1 MLIWITAL
9 HCEAKPVIDFYR
21 LKKSP
26 SHRGFDLYQNDDMCL
41 VVSGIGKTSAAA
53 ATAWVAAL
61 QSIHTSI
68 AWVNLGI
75 AGAANHDIGSA
86 FWINKITCKST
97 QQHYYPVPTFTTGFN
112 ASACTTLDE
121 ASNVYHPETLFDME
135 ASGFFSTATR
145 FSSAE
150 LIHCL
155 KIVSDNQNQQP
166 GFDKAVISAQI
177 NRHIDS
183 IDKFVKKIE
192 MLNQKCITLQIS
204 DTDWHSI
211 LDQARFSMT
220 QQAQLKTVLG
230 FLLSRDFD
238 AETLCRQISGC
249 SSSRDIL
256 KQLNQ
261 IRIDES
267 RNL

>member
-1 MLIWITAL
+1 MLIWIAAL

-21 LKKSP
+21 LKKTSA
-26 SHRGFDLYQNDDMCL
+26 HRGFDLYESDTMCC
-41 VVSGIGKTSAAA
+41 VISGIGKTSAAA

-61 QSIHTSI
+61 QSIHASI
-68 AWVNLGI
+68 AWINLGI
-75 AGAANHDIGSA
+75 AGADKHEIGSA
-86 FWINKITCKST
+86 FWINKISCDST
-97 QQHYYPVPTFTTGFN
+97 KQHFYPVPTFNTGFN
-112 ASACTTLDE
+112 PSACTTLDQPSS
-121 ASNVYHPETLFDME
+121 AYYSGSLFDME

-150 LIHCL
+150 FIHCL
-155 KIVSDNQNQQP
+155 KFVSDNEYQQLGRDKAAISDLINQRIESIDNFVQKLQSLNQQYL
-166 GFDKAVISAQI
+166 D
-177 NRHIDS
+177 
-183 IDKFVKKIE
+183 
-192 MLNQKCITLQIS
+192 LQIKPA
-204 DTDWHSI
+204 DWHSF
-211 LDQARFSMT
+211 LDQARFSST

-230 FLLSRDFD
+230 FLLNRGIDIN
-238 AETLCRQISGC
+238 TLQREIVGC

>member
-1 MLIWITAL
+1 MLIWIAAL

-26 SHRGFDLYQNDDMCL
+26 AHRGFDLYQNDDMCL

-61 QSIHTSI
+61 QSTCAST
-68 AWVNLGI
+68 AWINLGI
-75 AGAANHDIGSA
+75 AGAASHEIGSA
-86 FWINKITCKST
+86 FWVSKITCKST
-97 QQHYYPVPTFTTGFN
+97 GQNYYPVPTFSIDFN
-112 ASACTTLDE
+112 ISACTTLDQ
-121 ASNVYHPETLFDME
+121 ASNEYQPSTLYEME
-135 ASGFFSTATR
+135 ASGFFATATR

-155 KIVSDNQNQQP
+155 KFVSDNQHQQSRFEKAAISTLINQ
-166 GFDKAVISAQI
+166 
-177 NRHIDS
+177 HMET
-183 IDKFVKKIE
+183 IDKFAKNLQL
-192 MLNQKCITLQIS
+192 LNQQCMNLKIDNTVWQ
-204 DTDWHSI
+204 SI
-211 LDQARFSMT
+211 LEQARFSMT

-230 FLLSRDFD
+230 YLLSQGFD
-238 AETLCRQISGC
+238 AEALCQQVSQRT
-249 SSSRDIL
+249 SSREIL

-261 IRIDES
+261 IRLDQS

>member
-26 SHRGFDLYQNDDMCL
+26 AHRGFDLYQNDDMCL

-61 QSIHTSI
+61 LPSYTSI
-68 AWVNLGI
+68 AWINLGI
-75 AGAANHDIGSA
+75 AGAAIQDIGSA
-86 FWINKITCKST
+86 FWIHKITSESPR
-97 QQHYYPVPTFTTGFN
+97 QHYFPVPTFTTGFDS
-112 ASACTTLDE
+112 SACTTLDE
-121 ASNVYHPETLFDME
+121 ASNEYHPETLFDME

-150 LIHCL
+150 FIHCL
-155 KIVSDNQNQQP
+155 KIVSDNQDQQP

-177 NRHIDS
+177 NQHIDS
-183 IDKFVKKIE
+183 IDKFAKKLE
-192 MLNQKCITLQIS
+192 MLNQQSINLKIS

-211 LDQARFSMT
+211 LDRARFSMT

-230 FLLSRDFD
+230 FLLNRDFD
-238 AETLCRQISGC
+238 AETLIRQVSGL

-261 IRIDES
+261 IRLDES